1 MNDGGRQAG
10 YRVCVL
16 LMNLCVE
23 ERRLL
28 GGTSVE
34 VSGRTFNSSGP
45 VVVKPLSITC
55 AWSLRNNDSKRDQ
68 RNPNLAKAKLP
79 SLPVPTSE

>member
-16 LMNLCVE
+16 LMDLCIE
-23 ERRLL
+23 ERWLL
-28 GGTSVE
+28 GETSASVE

-45 VVVKPLSITC
+45 VGG
-55 AWSLRNNDSKRDQ
+55 
-68 RNPNLAKAKLP
+68 
-79 SLPVPTSE
+79 

>member
-45 VVVKPLSITC
+45 VVGKTAEYHVRVVIT
-55 AWSLRNNDSKRDQ
+55 Q
-68 RNPNLAKAKLP
+68 Q
-79 SLPVPTSE
+79 